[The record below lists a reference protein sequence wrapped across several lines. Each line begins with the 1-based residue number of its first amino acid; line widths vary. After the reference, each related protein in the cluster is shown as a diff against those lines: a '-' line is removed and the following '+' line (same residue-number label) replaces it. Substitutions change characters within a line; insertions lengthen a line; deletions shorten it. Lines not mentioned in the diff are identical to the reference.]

1 MGSSSQTTNS
11 SQNSNTQTSGTTSS
25 APGWAPQLAA
35 LTTAFNQAGGAL
47 SKAQG
52 YGTPDSTSAQPLL
65 QNNNIV
71 NSSGGALSTTGADAT
86 TAGLSH
92 LTGFD
97 PSATNNTQ
105 SIIDAA
111 KQYASGQNIDAM
123 TNAAMQQAKETARDV
138 TMPGIE
144 QNAAISG
151 NTNSSR
157 AGIADGL
164 VQRSLAENAQ
174 NIHDSLASQAYQN
187 GLSLAENQ
195 AQANNTG
202 ALTAATN
209 AANSGTNAANAGTN
223 AVSNSI
229 TNTGNANTVD
239 ENNYNNNVNNSYAP
253 LNDFMKLVGGT
264 NWGSTTSTNGTSST
278 QGTGTSTTQSNPS
291 AFQMISGL
299 LGMAGQG
306 ASLFGF

>member
-11 SQNSNTQTSGTTSS
+11 SQNSNTQSSGTTTS
-25 APGWAPQLAA
+25 APGWQPQLDA
-35 LTTAFNQAGGAL
+35 LTNAFTQAKGAL
-47 SKAQG
+47 STAQG
-52 YGTPDSTSAQPLL
+52 VAGPSSTSAQPLL

-86 TAGLSH
+86 TAGLGQ
-92 LTGFD
+92 LTGFN
-97 PSATNNTQ
+97 PFANNNTQ
-105 SIIDAA
+105 SVIDAA
-111 KQYASGQNIDAM
+111 KQYASGADIDAM
-123 TNAAMQQAKETARDV
+123 TNAATQQARETARDV
-138 TMPGIE
+138 TLPGIA
-144 QNAAISG
+144 QNAALTG
-151 NTNSSR
+151 NASSSR
-157 AGIADGL
+157 RGIAEGL
-164 VQRSLAENAQ
+164 VERSLAENAQ
-174 NIHDSLASQAYQN
+174 NVHNSLASQAYQN

-195 AQANNTG
+195 AQANNSG

-209 AANSGTNAANAGTN
+209 AANAGTNAANAGTN

-239 ENNYNNNVNNSYAP
+239 ENNFNNGVNNNFAA
-253 LNDFMKLVGGT
+253 LNDYMKLVGSN
-264 NWGSTTSTNGTSST
+264 NWGSTTSSNSNSQT